1 MQESRRR
8 AGLVI
13 GGTIPLLV
21 GAFFF
26 ATTIGILS
34 WEDQGR
40 LWPVYLLIVGVAFFR
55 AELVKLVPFVGLT
68 GAVEPAIFAALV
80 IGAGLL
86 FWALSD
92 GLVSLAAHV
101 AAHAQAEAA
110 YAERPVLP
118 TPTVMART
126 DKMPGVGDVP
136 GFQRY
141 QRPLRRVMKWTANV
155 TNGPAYLATA
165 VCEVESGERVTA
177 IGEVAE
183 FAFVETPRGNGW
195 LPKDSLAE
203 LAASA

>member
-1 MQESRRR
+1 MIV
-8 AGLVI
+8 AGALKVFA
-13 GGTIPLLV
+13 V
-21 GAFFF
+21 GIA
-26 ATTIGILS
+26 AGAIA
-34 WEDQGR
+34 
-40 LWPVYLLIVGVAFFR
+40 GVAFFR

-80 IGAGLL
+80 VGLGLL
-86 FWALSD
+86 FWGLSE
-92 GLVSLAAHV
+92 GLAMLADHV
-101 AAHAQAEAA
+101 DAHAAAEAA
-110 YAERPVLP
+110 QANRPVLP
-118 TPTVMART
+118 APTVMART
-126 DKMPGVGDVP
+126 DKTPGVGDVP

-183 FAFVETPRGNGW
+183 FAFVETSKGSGW
-195 LPKDSLAE
+195 LPKDSLAD

>member
-1 MQESRRR
+1 MIV
-8 AGLVI
+8 AGALKVFA
-13 GGTIPLLV
+13 V
-21 GAFFF
+21 GIA
-26 ATTIGILS
+26 AGA
-34 WEDQGR
+34 
-40 LWPVYLLIVGVAFFR
+40 VAGVAFFR
-55 AELVKLVPFVGLT
+55 ADLVKLVPFVGLT
-68 GAVEPAIFAALV
+68 GAIEPAIFATLV
-80 IGAGLL
+80 VGVGLL

-92 GLVSLAAHV
+92 ALVLLAAHV
-101 AAHAQAEAA
+101 DAHEDAAEADPPA
-110 YAERPVLP
+110 RPA
-118 TPTVMART
+118 PTVMPRT
-126 DKMPGVGDVP
+126 DKTPGVGDVP

-183 FAFVETPRGNGW
+183 FAFVESAKGNGW

>member
-1 MQESRRR
+1 MIV
-8 AGLVI
+8 AGALK
-13 GGTIPLLV
+13 LFALALAA
-21 GAFFF
+21 GAI
-26 ATTIGILS
+26 A
-34 WEDQGR
+34 
-40 LWPVYLLIVGVAFFR
+40 GVAFFR

-80 IGAGLL
+80 VGVGLL

-136 GFQRY
+136 GFHRY

>member
-1 MQESRRR
+1 VV
-8 AGLVI
+8 AGALKLVAV
-13 GGTIPLLV
+13 LLAA
-21 GAFFF
+21 GAI
-26 ATTIGILS
+26 A
-34 WEDQGR
+34 
-40 LWPVYLLIVGVAFFR
+40 GVAFFR

-68 GAVEPAIFAALV
+68 GTVEPAIFAALV
-80 IGAGLL
+80 VGIGLV

-92 GLVSLAAHV
+92 GLVMLAAHV
-101 AAHAQAEAA
+101 DAHAAADAAQAD
-110 YAERPVLP
+110 RPALP
-118 TPTVMART
+118 APTVMART
-126 DKMPGVGDVP
+126 NKSAGVGDVP